1 MSKMRDLYDTDFY
14 SWTQRQA
21 ELIRAGR
28 LTELDFENILEEIE
42 GMGRSDYRALQS
54 RLALLF
60 MHLLK
65 WQFQPEK
72 RQTGHSWE
80 RTIRE
85 QRKQASRILQ
95 DSPGLKR
102 KISEMLP
109 IAYKRAAED
118 ARDETGLPIST
129 FPETCP
135 WSYEQA
141 MDPDFWP

>member
-28 LTELDFENILEEIE
+28 LSELDLENILEEIE
-42 GMGRSDYRALQS
+42 SMGRSDYRAIES
-54 RLALLF
+54 RLTLLF

-80 RTIRE
+80 RTIKE
-85 QRKQASRILQ
+85 QRKQISRILRKN
-95 DSPGLKR
+95 PGLKST
-102 KISEMLP
+102 IPEMLP
-109 IAYKRAAED
+109 VAYQDAIED
-118 ARDETGLPIST
+118 AHDETGLPVST
-129 FPETCP
+129 FPNECP
-135 WSYEQA
+135 WTYEQA
-141 MDPDFWP
+141 MDSGFWP